1 MSSATTSPQIVPF
14 DLEATPPE
22 ELVPG
27 LTFQWLF
34 NRQAILFIATNSSR
48 AVTDA
53 WVGKVLTVAKDWP
66 PEQPF
71 FVINDFSCKECVQTP
86 YGRARS
92 RELMDNKMNLKSVN
106 VTVLQNNLSMQLSR
120 LFVRAIQRPNFR
132 IHLTFSRKD
141 GLIWLKKQ
149 VDEYRTQI
157 KNQGKTA

>member
-1 MSSATTSPQIVPF
+1 MSSATASSQLVPF

-22 ELVPG
+22 EIAPG

-53 WVGKVLTVAKDWP
+53 WVGKVLSVAKDWP

-71 FVINDFSCKECVQTP
+71 FVINDFSCEECVQTP

-92 RELMDNKMNLKSVN
+92 RELMDNNLILKSIN
-106 VTVLQNNLSMQLSR
+106 VPILQNNLTMQLSR

-132 IHLTFSRKD
+132 IHLTFTCKD
-141 GLIWLKKQ
+141 GL
-149 VDEYRTQI
+149 
-157 KNQGKTA
+157 